1 MPNTE
6 NTVYPLTVTYT
17 FGGEKNVHVRTRIPY
32 SELNTAVASAIDAM
46 YTADGGYLPAF
57 KSFVLPFVVVTCYT
71 DYSDGFDVDRFMDL
85 IECSDFYKNV
95 TDVIDE
101 KQYFHI
107 QDAIDEGIE
116 YRNSRS
122 EADAFFREARRL
134 LAGLEGSLAGL
145 IRPGETEKAAGDAA
159 SN

>member
-6 NTVYPLTVTYT
+6 NTVYPLTVPYT
-17 FGGEKNVHVRTRIPY
+17 FGGEKVVHVRTRIPY
-32 SELNTAVASAIDAM
+32 SELNTAVSSAIDAM
-46 YTADGGYLPAF
+46 YAADGSYLPAF
-57 KSFVLPFVVVTCYT
+57 KSFVLPFVVVHCFT

-85 IECSDFYKNV
+85 IECSDFYKNI

-107 QDAIDEGIE
+107 QDAIDDGIE

-134 LAGLEGSLAGL
+134 LSDLAGPLTRL
-145 IRPGETEKAAGDAA
+145 IRPDEPGKAAGNAA
-159 SN
+159 AE